1 MKPASRTPDLPSAL
15 KIGTRFLLSFEDPG
29 AASPPYH
36 ARLQDWSADG
46 CLCIDA
52 PSHFQPQRGTPVTLQ
67 SLEPMKYR
75 FSSEVMGYNRLKG
88 RLPVLLVKPPRRLES
103 PPQAPAQPSARSTY
117 RISAC
122 LRAEASWMEEGQ
134 RITAAG
140 VVTNLS
146 GGGAQLF
153 LRRRPAAAQLCLD
166 LALPQGFVEEAA
178 RRQLTRNGPT
188 LAGTALF
195 QELFHGTCERLRR
208 SFAELRARVV
218 HEQVRQTPQGP
229 IYGLSLAFAQPH
241 EGCFRLVS
249 FLERQA
255 IRKGVTGDPGA
266 RRAPTLAKV
275 A

>member
-1 MKPASRTPDLPSAL
+1 MKPAGRTPDLPSTL
-15 KIGTRFLLSFEDPG
+15 KIGTRFLLSFGGPDTAG
-29 AASPPYH
+29 PPYH
-36 ARLQDWSADG
+36 GRLQEWSADG

-52 PSHFQPQRGTPVTLQ
+52 PSHFQPQRGTQVTLQ
-67 SLEPMKYR
+67 SLDPMNYS

-88 RLPVLLVKPPRRLES
+88 RLPVLLVKPPRRLEA

-122 LRAEASWMEEGQ
+122 LRAEARWEEEDK
-134 RITAAG
+134 RINTAG
-140 VVTNLS
+140 VVANLS

-153 LRRRPAAAQLCLD
+153 LRRKPAASQLCME

-188 LAGTALF
+188 LTSTALF
-195 QELFHGTCERLRR
+195 RELFHSTCERIRR
-208 SFAELRARVV
+208 SFADLQARIV
-218 HEQVRQTPQGP
+218 HVQVRQTQQGP
-229 IYGLSLAFAQPH
+229 IYALSLAFATPR

-249 FLERQA
+249 YLERQA
-255 IRKGVTGDPGA
+255 IRKGVTGDPGS
-266 RRAPTLAKV
+266 RRAPSLAKV